1 VIDMGQGVAS
11 MRARDCE
18 ALREGTSWAQVD
30 HRRARVNGGSVEPE
44 RSG

>member
-1 VIDMGQGVAS
+1 MVQGIAS

-18 ALREGTSWAQVD
+18 ELPKGKSWAYVD